1 MDLKI
6 GHCAFLKEEGLKQQ
20 RIQKY
25 PSLKKMQISFILV
38 ASFAPLLYLPKCLC
52 FEYEYKNLPKEYRQ
66 DSTTLLMKQ

>member
-25 PSLKKMQISFILV
+25 PSLKRMQISFILV
-38 ASFAPLLYLPKCLC
+38 ALTAPLLYLPKCLC
-52 FEYEYKNLPKEYRQ
+52 FEYE
-66 DSTTLLMKQ
+66 